1 MSGRRLSRIGLCS
14 LLGVAACSSDRTAPL
29 TPCTGDSPLLSL
41 PVVGAYV
48 AADPAASAGCVKFAP
63 NTEGFQLEFLLVP
76 QSATGTPGRKSSF
89 WLRGATLPPGAPA
102 PVVAAPAAQPA
113 PAERFHQFLRE
124 RERQLYLSTP
134 PAARRYAAPPV
145 ALGPPTPPD
154 SGSRRSFSVCA
165 DLECKTKT
173 TVGAIAEKIGDHI
186 AIFVDSTK
194 PANGLSDADLSALRD
209 VFDTR
214 LYPLDRTAFG
224 SESDID
230 SNTVVIVL
238 MTNQVNELVSKSECE
253 NTGFVTGY
261 FYGADLI
268 AGQGNNGEIFY
279 SIVADPDPPT
289 LPSCAHSV
297 SQVKRLLPVTF
308 VHEFQHMISF
318 YQHTKLGGNPE
329 VLWLNEALSHFAEE
343 RGGRTYLPADSATFC
358 EYVKGDL
365 SNAGQ
370 YFSDPV
376 SHYLLAT
383 EGIATLTERGAMW
396 LFMRYLVDQTAASTS
411 LADGDVITR
420 QLVQTTFTGAANVE
434 AITRRP
440 FAETVTRWALA
451 NYVSDLSVLDF
462 TAPSELQYKSW
473 SFRTDYPMLNASCPK
488 VNGTNGIPSNF
499 PLVLFPEPG
508 STVDVSNTLR
518 AGSGLYFL
526 AQQGAGPDAFTLL
539 FSDGRGFPLPPAIA
553 ARLNVIRLK

>member
-29 TPCTGDSPLLSL
+29 TPCTGDSPLLDL
-41 PVVGAYV
+41 QVGEYV
-48 AADPAASAGCVKFAP
+48 AADPAASSGCVKFDLNASGP
-63 NTEGFQLEFLLVP
+63 NREFLLVP
-76 QSATGTPGRKSSF
+76 QAATGTPGRKSSF
-89 WLRGATLPPGAPA
+89 WLRGATLPAGAPA
-102 PVVAAPAAQPA
+102 PAVAAPTGEPA

-124 RERQLYLSTP
+124 SERQLYLSTP
-134 PAARRYAAPPV
+134 LAARRYAAPPV

-165 DLECKTKT
+165 DLECKAKT

-194 PANGLSDADLSALRD
+194 PANGLSDADLSVLRD

-308 VHEFQHMISF
+308 VHEFQHMINF
-318 YQHTKLGGNPE
+318 HQHTKLGGNPE

-343 RGGRTYLPADSATFC
+343 RAGRTYLLPADTTTFC
-358 EYVKGDL
+358 EYVSGDL
-365 SNAGQ
+365 SNAGK
-370 YFSDPV
+370 YFFDPV

-396 LFMRYLVDQTAASTS
+396 LFLRYLVDQTAASTS
-411 LADGDVITR
+411 LADGDAITR
-420 QLVQTTFTGAANVE
+420 QLVQTTLTGAGNV
-434 AITRRP
+434 AAVTGRP

-451 NYVSDLSVLDF
+451 NYVSDLSGF
-462 TAPSELQYKSW
+462 TAPSELQYRTW
-473 SFRTDYPMLNASCPK
+473 SFRTDYPSLAARCPPQ
-488 VNGTNGIPSNF
+488 NPPIPSTF
-499 PLVLFPEPG
+499 RLVPASGPG
-508 STVDVSNTLR
+508 SLVNLMSDTLR

-526 AQQGAGPDAFTLL
+526 AQQIAGADAFTLL

-553 ARLNVIRLK
+553 ARLNVIRIK